1 MMFLL
6 YCYFN
11 QINAGLVI
19 IKDFF
24 QKHSQKKKNPDQ
36 SQTFFNVK
44 KDIFINYFTLSVL
57 HRWGPLSEKLILKV
71 YLLKSCECV
80 LQGCGVSAFK
90 PWWVCVCVCVLLC
103 SAMQSGDSTT
113 PAQALSLIL

>member
-44 KDIFINYFTLSVL
+44 KTFL
-57 HRWGPLSEKLILKV
+57 LII
-71 YLLKSCECV
+71 S
-80 LQGCGVSAFK
+80 
-90 PWWVCVCVCVLLC
+90 LC
-103 SAMQSGDSTT
+103 LCCIDEAH
-113 PAQALSLIL
+113 